1 MRTLIITML
10 LLAST
15 VFIHAQIKA
24 VTETGD
30 EVFLYQDGT
39 WKYLAET
46 GATDESESKTNETV
60 FTRDKAS
67 TFLIKSKR
75 ANVGVWINTK
85 IWSFTNNSTNEDA
98 EIQFEKRTGDI
109 YAMLITEKIQIPL
122 ESFKSIALQN
132 AKNAAPDIKIIKDEY
147 RNVNGKKV
155 LMLQMSGT
163 VQGIKVVY
171 FGYYYSSEKGTTQLI
186 SYTGENLFKAHMTE
200 MEVLLNGLVET
211 E

>member
-15 VFIHAQIKA
+15 IFIHAQIKA

-132 AKNAAPDIKIIKDEY
+132 AKNAATDIKIIKDEY

>member
-132 AKNAAPDIKIIKDEY
+132 AKNAAHDIKIIKDEY

>member
-67 TFLIKSKR
+67 TFLKKSKR
-75 ANVGVWINTK
+75 ANVVVWINTK
-85 IWSFTNNSTNEDA
+85 IRSLTNNPTNEDA
-98 EIQFEKRTGDI
+98 EIQVEKRTGDI

>member
-1 MRTLIITML
+1 
-10 LLAST
+10 
-15 VFIHAQIKA
+15 
-24 VTETGD
+24 
-30 EVFLYQDGT
+30 
-39 WKYLAET
+39 
-46 GATDESESKTNETV
+46 
-60 FTRDKAS
+60 
-67 TFLIKSKR
+67 LIKSKR

>member
-1 MRTLIITML
+1 ML

-15 VFIHAQIKA
+15 IFIHAQIKA

>member
-98 EIQFEKRTGDI
+98 EMWRF
-109 YAMLITEKIQIPL
+109 
-122 ESFKSIALQN
+122 
-132 AKNAAPDIKIIKDEY
+132 
-147 RNVNGKKV
+147 
-155 LMLQMSGT
+155 
-163 VQGIKVVY
+163 
-171 FGYYYSSEKGTTQLI
+171 
-186 SYTGENLFKAHMTE
+186 
-200 MEVLLNGLVET
+200 
-211 E
+211 

>member
-15 VFIHAQIKA
+15 IFIHAQIKA